1 MEVLSRQT
9 LGKGQDMYFDQE
21 AFGKR
26 LKELRNIKG
35 MTQEE
40 LAEKVNIT
48 REHLGRL
55 ERGKYGCSIDLLIE
69 LSYTLNA
76 STDYLL
82 LGINPVRKLTSIM
95 HFIIGMNVPVRIIR
109 KISAKV
115 LVMITGKQQPRMP
128 SGRCISL

>member
-1 MEVLSRQT
+1 MTTSYGEWKSFPGRR
-9 LGKGQDMYFDQE
+9 LGKDETMYFDQA

-26 LKELRNIKG
+26 LKDLRNIKG

-40 LAEKVNIT
+40 LAEKLNIS

-69 LSYTLNA
+69 LSCTLNA

-82 LGINPVRKLTSIM
+82 MGRNPDRDQDRRQLLSVISQLSSIARNM
-95 HFIIGMNVPVRIIR
+95 
-109 KISAKV
+109 
-115 LVMITGKQQPRMP
+115 
-128 SGRCISL
+128 

>member
-1 MEVLSRQT
+1 MADFSEQLIAAR
-9 LGKGQDMYFDQE
+9 K
-21 AFGKR
+21 AA
-26 LKELRNIKG
+26 G

-82 LGINPVRKLTSIM
+82 LGRKWKNSEM
-95 HFIIGMNVPVRIIR
+95 R
-109 KISAKV
+109 
-115 LVMITGKQQPRMP
+115 
-128 SGRCISL
+128 

>member
-1 MEVLSRQT
+1 
-9 LGKGQDMYFDQE
+9 MYFDQE

-40 LAEKVNIT
+40 LAEKLNIS
-48 REHLGRL
+48 REHLGRI

-69 LSYTLNA
+69 LSFTLNA

-82 LGINPVRKLTSIM
+82 LGCRTEREQDRRQILQV
-95 HFIIGMNVPVRIIR
+95 
-109 KISAKV
+109 ISQLSEIARN
-115 LVMITGKQQPRMP
+115 M
-128 SGRCISL
+128 

>member
-9 LGKGQDMYFDQE
+9 LGKGQDRYFDQE

-48 REHLGRL
+48 REHLGTLLHVKCEYRL
-55 ERGKYGCSIDLLIE
+55 SPSWKESGPRPGQKAASAGHQPAVGHRKEHVKGLFEVSILNDKFNDKPIRIGYNRAGGFC
-69 LSYTLNA
+69 LS
-76 STDYLL
+76 S
-82 LGINPVRKLTSIM
+82 
-95 HFIIGMNVPVRIIR
+95 
-109 KISAKV
+109 
-115 LVMITGKQQPRMP
+115 
-128 SGRCISL
+128 

>member
-1 MEVLSRQT
+1 
-9 LGKGQDMYFDQE
+9 MYFDQE

-40 LAEKVNIT
+40 LAEKLNIS
-48 REHLGRL
+48 REHLGRI

-69 LSYTLNA
+69 LSFTLNA

-82 LGINPVRKLTSIM
+82 LGCRPEREQDPRQLLQV
-95 HFIIGMNVPVRIIR
+95 
-109 KISAKV
+109 ISQLSEIAQN
-115 LVMITGKQQPRMP
+115 M
-128 SGRCISL
+128 

>member
-48 REHLGRL
+48 REQLGRL
-55 ERGKYGCSIDLLIE
+55 
-69 LSYTLNA
+69 
-76 STDYLL
+76 
-82 LGINPVRKLTSIM
+82 
-95 HFIIGMNVPVRIIR
+95 
-109 KISAKV
+109 
-115 LVMITGKQQPRMP
+115 
-128 SGRCISL
+128 

>member
-1 MEVLSRQT
+1 
-9 LGKGQDMYFDQE
+9 MYFDQE

-40 LAEKVNIT
+40 LAEKLNIS
-48 REHLGRL
+48 REHLGRI

-69 LSYTLNA
+69 LSFTLNA

-82 LGINPVRKLTSIM
+82 
-95 HFIIGMNVPVRIIR
+95 IGCRQEREQDRRQLLQV
-109 KISAKV
+109 ISQLSEIARN
-115 LVMITGKQQPRMP
+115 M
-128 SGRCISL
+128 

>member
-55 ERGKYGCSIDLLIE
+55 ERDLL
-69 LSYTLNA
+69 
-76 STDYLL
+76 
-82 LGINPVRKLTSIM
+82 
-95 HFIIGMNVPVRIIR
+95 
-109 KISAKV
+109 
-115 LVMITGKQQPRMP
+115 
-128 SGRCISL
+128 

>member
-1 MEVLSRQT
+1 
-9 LGKGQDMYFDQE
+9 MYFDQE

-82 LGINPVRKLTSIM
+82 LGRNPDREAASAGHQPAVGHRKKHVKRPFEVSILNDK
-95 HFIIGMNVPVRIIR
+95 FNDKPIRIGYNRAR
-109 KISAKV
+109 GSCLRALEKEES
-115 LVMITGKQQPRMP
+115 
-128 SGRCISL
+128 S

>member
-35 MTQEE
+35 MTLEE

-82 LGINPVRKLTSIM
+82 LGRNPDRDQDRKQLLQVISQLSDIA
-95 HFIIGMNVPVRIIR
+95 R
-109 KISAKV
+109 K
-115 LVMITGKQQPRMP
+115 M
-128 SGRCISL
+128 

>member
-35 MTQEE
+35 MTQEK

-55 ERGKYGCSIDLLIE
+55 ERGKYSCSIDLLIE

-76 STDYLL
+76 STAYLL
-82 LGINPVRKLTSIM
+82 LGRNPDRDQDRKQLLQ
-95 HFIIGMNVPVRIIR
+95 V
-109 KISAKV
+109 ISQLSDIARN
-115 LVMITGKQQPRMP
+115 M
-128 SGRCISL
+128 

>member
-82 LGINPVRKLTSIM
+82 LGEIRTATKTESS
-95 HFIIGMNVPVRIIR
+95 FCRSSASCRISQETCE
-109 KISAKV
+109 KIF
-115 LVMITGKQQPRMP
+115 
-128 SGRCISL
+128 

>member
-1 MEVLSRQT
+1 
-9 LGKGQDMYFDQE
+9 MYFDQE

-26 LKELRNIKG
+26 LKELRNIKW
-35 MTQEE
+35 MTQE

-69 LSYTLNA
+69 LFYTLNA

-82 LGINPVRKLTSIM
+82 LGRNPDRDQDRKQPLQ
-95 HFIIGMNVPVRIIR
+95 V
-109 KISAKV
+109 ISQLSEIARN
-115 LVMITGKQQPRMP
+115 M
-128 SGRCISL
+128 

>member
-1 MEVLSRQT
+1 MDNYVTGSLI
-9 LGKGQDMYFDQE
+9 K
-21 AFGKR
+21 K
-26 LKELRNIKG
+26 LREGKG

-69 LSYTLNA
+69 LSCALNA

-82 LGINPVRKLTSIM
+82 LGRNPDRDQDRRQLLQV
-95 HFIIGMNVPVRIIR
+95 
-109 KISAKV
+109 ISQLSDIARN
-115 LVMITGKQQPRMP
+115 M
-128 SGRCISL
+128 